1 MPRPYPPEFRQRAL
15 DLVRSGRPVAEVAG
29 LLGIAES
36 CLYRW
41 KRQDLVDRGLKPGTS
56 QAESVELVAAR
67 QKIRDLEEE
76 NKILRKAAA
85 AVQEVVPPKD
95 RYHLV
100 AELQADGVRVRQ
112 ACYALGVSA
121 SGYYDWKTRAPS
133 ARSIRHAWL
142 TDLIGQVHVASY
154 GTYGQPRVHAELQ
167 RSHGLVVGHN
177 TVMLLMRRAGISGL
191 PLRRRAKR
199 VPAQKTVTDLVK
211 RQFTADGPNRLWVTD
226 ITEHPT
232 REGKVYC
239 CVVIDVFSRRVVGW
253 AIDTAQRA
261 DLATNALGMAIDS
274 RRPSPGAIIHG
285 DHGTQF
291 TSWAFTTRAKNAG
304 LLPSLGTVGDP
315 YDNAV
320 VESFWG
326 RMQVELLNR
335 QRWRTRVELAN
346 AIFEYIEGFHNR
358 RRRHS
363 ALGWAS
369 PLEFETEHRH
379 QATTPQSHSGK
390 PGHDHPTQK
399 GSQRYVCGLHARG
412 VVSGLR
418 FYRFAKGL

>member
-1 MPRPYPPEFRQRAL
+1 MWLLLEGEVVAMPRPYPPEFRQRAL
-15 DLVRSGRPVAEVAG
+15 DLVRSGRPVAEVAQ

-56 QAESVELVAAR
+56 QAESAELVAAR

-85 AVQEVVPPKD
+85 AVAEVVPPKE
-95 RYHLV
+95 RYRLV
-100 AELQADGVRVRQ
+100 AELHGDGVRVRQ
-112 ACYALGVSA
+112 ACYALGVSP
-121 SGYYDWKTRAPS
+121 SGYYDWKSRAPS

-142 TDLIGQVHVASY
+142 TDLIGQARDASY

-167 RSHGLVVGHN
+167 RTHGLVAGHN
-177 TVMLLMRRAGISGL
+177 TVMLLMRRAGLSGL

-199 VPAQKTVTDLVK
+199 VPPQKTVTDLVK

-232 REGKVYC
+232 REGKACC
-239 CVVIDVFSRRVVGW
+239 CVVIGVFSRRVVGW
-253 AIDTAQRA
+253 SIDTAQRA

-291 TSWAFTTRAKNAG
+291 TSWTFTTRAKNAG

-326 RMQVELLNR
+326 RMQAGLLNR
-335 QRWRTRVELAN
+335 KRWNTRIELAN

-379 QATTPQSHSGK
+379 LATTPHEPFRETG
-390 PGHDHPTQK
+390 
-399 GSQRYVCGLHARG
+399 A
-412 VVSGLR
+412 
-418 FYRFAKGL
+418 

>member
-15 DLVRSGRPVAEVAG
+15 DLVRSGRSVPEVAK

-41 KRQDLVDRGLKPGTS
+41 KKQDLVDRGLEPGTS
-56 QAESVELVAAR
+56 RAESAELVAAR

-85 AVQEVVPPKD
+85 AVQEVVPPKE
-95 RYHLV
+95 RYRLV
-100 AELQADGVRVRQ
+100 AELHADGVRVRQ
-112 ACYALGVSA
+112 ACYSLGVST
-121 SGYYDWKTRAPS
+121 SGYYDRKSRAPS
-133 ARSIRHAWL
+133 ARSIRRAWL
-142 TDLIGQVHVASY
+142 TDLIGQVHGASY
-154 GTYGQPRVHAELQ
+154 GTYGQPRVLAELQ
-167 RSHGLVVGHN
+167 RTHGLVVGHN
-177 TVMLLMRRAGISGL
+177 TVMLLMRRAGLSGL

-211 RQFTADGPNRLWVTD
+211 RQFTAGGPNRLWVTD

-253 AIDTAQRA
+253 AIDTVQRS

-291 TSWAFTTRAKNAG
+291 TSWAFTARAKNAG

-346 AIFEYIEGFHNR
+346 AIFEYIEGFCNR

-369 PLEFETEHRH
+369 PLEFETEHHHR
-379 QATTPQSHSGK
+379 ATAPHE
-390 PGHDHPTQK
+390 P
-399 GSQRYVCGLHARG
+399 
-412 VVSGLR
+412 LR
-418 FYRFAKGL
+418 

>member
-15 DLVRSGRPVAEVAG
+15 DLVRSGRPVPEVAK

-41 KRQDLVDRGLKPGTS
+41 KRQDLVDRGLKPAAGGIES
-56 QAESVELVAAR
+56 AELAAAR
-67 QKIRDLEEE
+67 RKIRELEEE

-85 AVQEVVPPKD
+85 AVEEVVPPKE
-95 RYHLV
+95 RFRLV
-100 AELQADGVRVRQ
+100 AELHADGVRVRQ
-112 ACYALGVSA
+112 ACCVLGVST
-121 SGYYDWKTRAPS
+121 SGYYEQKTRAPS

-142 TDLIGQVHVASY
+142 TDLIGQARDASH
-154 GTYGQPRVHAELQ
+154 GTYGQPRVRAELQ
-167 RSHGLVVGHN
+167 LAHGVVAGHN
-177 TVMLLMRRAGISGL
+177 TVALLMRRAGISGL

-232 REGKVYC
+232 REGKVCC
-239 CVVIDVFSRRVVGW
+239 CVVTGVFSRRVVGW
-253 AIDTAQRA
+253 ATDTAQRA

-274 RRPSPGAIIHG
+274 RRPSPGAVIHG
-285 DHGTQF
+285 GHGIQF
-291 TSWAFTTRAKNAG
+291 TSWAFTSRARNAG

-326 RMQVELLNR
+326 RMQAGLLNR

-363 ALGWAS
+363 AIGWAS
-369 PLEFETEHRH
+369 PLDI
-379 QATTPQSHSGK
+379 
-390 PGHDHPTQK
+390 PG
-399 GSQRYVCGLHARG
+399 A
-412 VVSGLR
+412 
-418 FYRFAKGL
+418 

>member
-1 MPRPYPPEFRQRAL
+1 M
-15 DLVRSGRPVAEVAG
+15 
-29 LLGIAES
+29 
-36 CLYRW
+36 
-41 KRQDLVDRGLKPGTS
+41 
-56 QAESVELVAAR
+56 
-67 QKIRDLEEE
+67 
-76 NKILRKAAA
+76 
-85 AVQEVVPPKD
+85 
-95 RYHLV
+95 
-100 AELQADGVRVRQ
+100 
-112 ACYALGVSA
+112 
-121 SGYYDWKTRAPS
+121 
-133 ARSIRHAWL
+133 
-142 TDLIGQVHVASY
+142 
-154 GTYGQPRVHAELQ
+154 
-167 RSHGLVVGHN
+167 
-177 TVMLLMRRAGISGL
+177 LMRRAGLSGL

-253 AIDTAQRA
+253 SIDTAQRA

-291 TSWAFTTRAKNAG
+291 TSWAFTTRAKKAG

-326 RMQVELLNR
+326 RMQTEMLNR

-363 ALGWAS
+363 ALGYAS
-369 PLEFETEHRH
+369 PLEFETQHRNL
-379 QATTPQSHSGK
+379 ATTP
-390 PGHDHPTQK
+390 HDPFQ
-399 GSQRYVCGLHARG
+399 
-412 VVSGLR
+412 
-418 FYRFAKGL
+418 